1 MPFAEVWLTLLLGD
15 HDYQL
20 RRTGDDFY
28 SASDIEVV
36 PKSDLASIEVNELML
51 DEA

>member
-28 SASDIEVV
+28 SANDIEVV
-36 PKSDLASIEVNELML
+36 PKSDLGSIE
-51 DEA
+51 AA